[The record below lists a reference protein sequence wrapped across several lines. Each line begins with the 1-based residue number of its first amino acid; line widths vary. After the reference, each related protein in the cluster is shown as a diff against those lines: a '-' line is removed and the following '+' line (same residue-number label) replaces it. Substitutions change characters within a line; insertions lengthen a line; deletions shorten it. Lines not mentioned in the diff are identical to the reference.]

1 MSNNRN
7 RPRLEGRCSPE
18 VPALVDKLQEL
29 IPGSNKSDVLETAVR
44 LLAEIHGVQV
54 PMNKLSN
61 IHTLNNLEKHHAQ
74 KRSLEH
80 FDRSR
85 SEYERARFEASSA
98 GGVAKRENLVT
109 RQGVGQS
116 KVYRLA
122 MK

>member
-44 LLAEIHGVQV
+44 LLAEVTGLPV
-54 PMNKLSN
+54 PMNKLANSRALTN
-61 IHTLNNLEKHHAQ
+61 AEN
-74 KRSLEH
+74 KRVFQRALEH

-98 GGVAKRENLVT
+98 GGVAKRENL
-109 RQGVGQS
+109 RGLSSQN
-116 KVYRLA
+116 A
-122 MK
+122 